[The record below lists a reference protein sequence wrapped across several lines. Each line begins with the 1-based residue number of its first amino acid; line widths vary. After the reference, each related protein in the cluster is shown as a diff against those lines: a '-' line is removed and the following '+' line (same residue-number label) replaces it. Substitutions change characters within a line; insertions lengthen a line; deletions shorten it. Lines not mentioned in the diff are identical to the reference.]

1 LDYELSAIAR
11 WQLDTILDYRRQ
23 NAGRASAA
31 RLGAS
36 LTAGFEHVGAHP
48 RSGRP
53 RPDLTARP
61 YRFWLKQG
69 YWIVYQLRGAASPLI
84 VAIIDGRRDLARLLR

>member
-1 LDYELSAIAR
+1 LDYKLSVVAR
-11 WQLDTILDYRRQ
+11 RQLDTILDYRHQ
-23 NAGRASAA
+23 DAGRASAA
-31 RLGAS
+31 RLRAS

-61 YRFWLKQG
+61 YRFWFKQG
-69 YWIVYQLRGAASPLI
+69 YWIVDQLRGTASPLI
-84 VAIIDGRRDLARLLR
+84 VAIIDGRRDIARLLR